1 MAVQPNKRM
10 QLTKLRAAPVLQA
23 EVPPCAPAGRM
34 DGGTASQLI
43 ASVRPIERW
52 VERMTAEVNR
62 LEEQLRRT
70 LEGEA
75 WHGPSV
81 LESLAGLSAAQAASH
96 PIAGAHSIWELV
108 LHLRSDYDLVLR
120 RLAGDGRQ
128 LTAAEDWPACPAS
141 TEENWQQT
149 VQELKLLNKKLRLAV
164 RDFPDERL
172 DDPLVPEAPYTAY
185 TQFIGVTQHN
195 LYHAGQI
202 ALLKRALAATPAA

>member
-1 MAVQPNKRM
+1 M
-10 QLTKLRAAPVLQA
+10 TT
-23 EVPPCAPAGRM
+23 EV
-34 DGGTASQLI
+34 I
-43 ASVRPIERW
+43 
-52 VERMTAEVNR
+52 R
-62 LEEQLRRT
+62 LEEQLKRA

-81 LESLAGLSAAQAASH
+81 LELLAGLSAAQAASH

-141 TEENWQQT
+141 TEENWRQT
-149 VQELKLLNKKLRLAV
+149 VQELKLLNKKLRQAV

-172 DDPLVPEAPYTAY
+172 DDSLVPEAPYTAY

-202 ALLKRALAATPAA
+202 ALLKRALAATTTP

>member
-1 MAVQPNKRM
+1 M
-10 QLTKLRAAPVLQA
+10 
-23 EVPPCAPAGRM
+23 
-34 DGGTASQLI
+34 
-43 ASVRPIERW
+43 ERW
-52 VERMTAEVNR
+52 VKRMTTEVNR
-62 LEEQLRRT
+62 LEDQVRRAF
-70 LEGEA
+70 EGEA

-108 LHLRSDYDLVLR
+108 LHLTSDYDLILR
-120 RLAGDGRQ
+120 RLAGDGRP

-141 TEENWQQT
+141 TEENWRQT
-149 VQELKLLNKKLRLAV
+149 VQELTLLNEKLRQAV

-172 DDPLVPEAPYTAY
+172 DELLVPEVPYTAY

-202 ALLKRALAATPAA
+202 ALLKRVLAATTAP